1 MDHLPIFLDLRGR
14 RCLLV
19 GGSGAA
25 AAKAELLRRAG
36 AEVAVVARLLCP
48 DLADAVQRGEA
59 MHLAEEFSATL
70 LDGAALV
77 MVAGETP
84 SVSTMVWRAAQARAL
99 PVNVMD
105 EPALCSFILPAIVD
119 RSPVVVA
126 IASGGTAP
134 MLASLLRQWLERLLP
149 ERLGGLATFAGR
161 FRPLVKRR
169 IAAPAA
175 RRRFWHQA
183 FAGEP
188 GSLAL
193 AGDEEAARGALLEA
207 LVDATPATADPARAA
222 SPSVRAAR
230 RPPSGRLEERVHTR

>member
-19 GGSGAA
+19 GGGEAA
-25 AAKAELLRRAG
+25 AAKAALLRRAG

-48 DLADAVQRGEA
+48 DLAAAVGRGDAL
-59 MHLAEEFSATL
+59 HLAAEFSAML

-84 SVSTMVWRAAQARAL
+84 GVSTAVSHAARARAL

-134 MLASLLRQWLERLLP
+134 MLASLLRQWLDRALP
-149 ERLGGLATFAGR
+149 ARLGALATLAGR
-161 FRPLVKRR
+161 FRPLIKRR
-169 IAAPAA
+169 LTAPAA
-175 RRRFWHQA
+175 RRRFWHRV
-183 FAGEP
+183 FTGETA
-188 GSLAL
+188 SLAL
-193 AGDEEAARGALLEA
+193 AGDAAA
-207 LVDATPATADPARAA
+207 ARAA
-222 SPSVRAAR
+222 LLDALAEAPPAVAGPAKAA
-230 RPPSGRLEERVHTR
+230 